1 MSQTLGAF
9 LVVLAPQSG
18 GHMKQIELACANCG
32 TTFNKAKKEYDRQ
45 VRNGRKPDRF
55 FCSRSCAVY
64 AEMSVDPGRY
74 TASLKPQK
82 GNQHNR
88 KGVFTYYL
96 RKARQRHKD
105 RWDETNL
112 DEEYLQQLWDHQGG
126 RCAWTGT
133 EMVPVIKGQVV
144 DYFASA
150 SLDRICSDI
159 GYVKGNVQFV
169 LLPLN
174 HAKGNADE
182 DDFRQFLQSIN
193 VSLRG

>member
-1 MSQTLGAF
+1 
-9 LVVLAPQSG
+9 
-18 GHMKQIELACANCG
+18 MKQVELVCAHCG
-32 TTFNKAKKEYDRQ
+32 TTFSKSKKEYDRQ
-45 VRNGRKPDRF
+45 VRKGRDPVHF
-55 FCSRSCAVY
+55 FCTRRCDALWKNANVPGLTEAAAERFREMQPKAVK
-64 AEMSVDPGRY
+64 AARRTNTKGR
-74 TASLKPQK
+74 
-82 GNQHNR
+82 
-88 KGVFTYYL
+88 FTYYL

-112 DEEYLQQLWDHQGG
+112 DEEYLRQLWDHQGG
-126 RCAWTGT
+126 RCAWTGA
-133 EMVPVIKGQVV
+133 EMVPIIKGQVV

-150 SLDRICSDI
+150 SLDRICSDT